1 MNKYMPA
8 GCYGGGKEA
17 GQFLLE
23 PFEIDGMLRRMRWII
38 PILLLAG
45 TQRSEVA
52 AQDAATATNSPPVII
67 EPAKSGLLSPD
78 ESNQYVRLKLDE
90 ARLEAQLKLV
100 NDLADEHQKRS
111 DTAKAEKLESERWET
126 ANAQE
131 MRTKALALMK
141 QLNEASRQRLAFE
154 ERHIAPIITI
164 LGPGSFE
171 PAGSLNPFE
180 LAFVLRLEKR
190 LSTVTGEWLAAME
203 NSKNYTQQL
212 GTNRVPEEMNQISS
226 QLNDSTRQARELE
239 KELSD
244 LELRRLEFRALR
256 K

>member
-1 MNKYMPA
+1 
-8 GCYGGGKEA
+8 
-17 GQFLLE
+17 
-23 PFEIDGMLRRMRWII
+23 MRWII
-38 PILLLAG
+38 AILLLAG
-45 TQRSEVA
+45 TPRSELA
-52 AQDAATATNSPPVII
+52 AQDATPPTNGTPAII

-111 DTAKAEKLESERWET
+111 DAARTEKLESERWET

-131 MRTKALALMK
+131 MRAKALTLTK

-154 ERHIAPIITI
+154 ESHIAPIITI

-190 LSTVTGEWLAAME
+190 LSTVTGEWLTAME
-203 NSKNYTQQL
+203 NSKNYTLQL
-212 GTNRVPEEMNQISS
+212 GTNRIPEEVDQISS
-226 QLNDSTRQARELE
+226 QLNDSMRQARELE
-239 KELSD
+239 KEVSD